1 MQTFGVRGQRWREGA
16 RPRIEGI
23 EQYEGCDV
31 NREMWIPIS
40 VLVAVIGL
48 IGVLVFLG
56 QSEESAVAV
65 KAPAAEAPVKA
76 KVKAKGKMKEGQLV
90 HKTEWDAE
98 RAAAPEG
105 APNVVVVIV
114 NAMRKDQVTPYGGA
128 AEVTPFL
135 DAFAKKG
142 AAFEEHMSTAPWN
155 KAAVA
160 SMLTGHHAVSIG
172 LVQPSVDANERRL
185 ADAVNIL
192 PERLQEKGWYTA
204 GVTANFNLNR
214 STGLAQG
221 FDIYRDS
228 VPMSFAPQGRL
239 HAKGAV
245 PKLLK
250 FLDDR
255 PEEAKS
261 RPVYAQLMLVDPHKP
276 LMVKPDEFRPFEG
289 DDHTIAPYRAVL
301 RRVDDA
307 FKRLV
312 TGLSERGMTTDNTV
326 FVLVADH
333 GEGLN
338 MPQHHGKQH
347 GRTLYRSV
355 IDVPWI
361 VVGPGVKSGAR
372 IAGLSSHVDVM
383 PTVLALA
390 GVPIADEAMPGR
402 DLSASL
408 KSGAPTGRDKV
419 YADTWY
425 FAANHAAVFTS
436 DKVCQKDFGTPSG
449 IKIPS
454 GCYARDTDPDGK
466 NVWEAGDEPVMKD
479 LEAWRAQR
487 VAEYESWP
495 ELADVE

>member
-1 MQTFGVRGQRWREGA
+1 V
-16 RPRIEGI
+16 
-23 EQYEGCDV
+23 
-31 NREMWIPIS
+31 
-40 VLVAVIGL
+40 VA
-48 IGVLVFLG
+48 
-56 QSEESAVAV
+56 
-65 KAPAAEAPVKA
+65 KAPSTEAPVKA
-76 KVKAKGKMKEGQLV
+76 KAKIKAKGKVKEAQLV
-90 HKTEWDAE
+90 HKAEWDSE

-105 APNVVVVIV
+105 APNVVLVIV
-114 NAMRKDQVTPYGGA
+114 NAMRKDQVTPYGGS
-128 AEVTPFL
+128 AEVTPYL
-135 DAFAKKG
+135 DALAKEG
-142 AAFEEHMSTAPWN
+142 AVFEDHMSTAPWN

-160 SMLTGHHAVSIG
+160 AMLTGHHAVSLG
-172 LVQPSVDANERRL
+172 LIQPSADANERLL

-204 GVTANFNLNR
+204 GVTANFNLNM

-221 FDIYRDS
+221 FDVYRDS

-250 FLDDR
+250 FIDDR
-255 PEEAKS
+255 PEEAKA

-301 RRVDDA
+301 HRVDA
-307 FKRLV
+307 AVKKLV
-312 TGLSERGMTTDNTV
+312 TGLAERGMTTENTV
-326 FVLVADH
+326 FMVIGDH

-355 IDVPWI
+355 IDSPWI
-361 VVGPGVKSGAR
+361 VAGPGVKKGAR
-372 IAGLSSHVDVM
+372 VAGLSSHVDVM
-383 PTVLALA
+383 PTLLSLA
-390 GVPIADEAMPGR
+390 GLSTEDEAMPGQ

-408 KSGAPTGRDKV
+408 KSGAPTGRDKAYV
-419 YADTWY
+419 DTWY
-425 FAANHAAVFTS
+425 FAANHAAVLSS

-454 GCYARDTDPDGK
+454 GCYERATDPEGK
-466 NVWEAGDEPVMKD
+466 NVWEAADDPLMKD

-487 VAEYESWP
+487 VAEYEAWP